1 MIIVTGSLIAKEN
14 QFDAALKQSLAHVHR
29 SRLEEGC
36 LMFSVNID
44 AENPNRLVFIEEWR
58 DMVALHA
65 HFKMPACVQFAVQI
79 KPLTESVAPLNI
91 YDATVL
97 SG

>member
-44 AENPNRLVFIEEWR
+44 AENPNRLVFIGMAR
-58 DMVALHA
+58 HGGFACALQNA
-65 HFKMPACVQFAVQI
+65 GLCAVCC
-79 KPLTESVAPLNI
+79 A
-91 YDATVL
+91 D
-97 SG
+97 